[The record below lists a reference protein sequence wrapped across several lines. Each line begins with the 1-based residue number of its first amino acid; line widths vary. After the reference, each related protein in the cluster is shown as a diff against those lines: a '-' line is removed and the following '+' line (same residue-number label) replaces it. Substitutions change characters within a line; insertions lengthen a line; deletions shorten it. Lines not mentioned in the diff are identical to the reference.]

1 MVWAYSIMATKIK
14 KKNVRLIE
22 ALNYF
27 TLVHPGVS
35 LQSINWLGTCKGQE
49 IGMIIKENGEC

>member
-1 MVWAYSIMATKIK
+1 MATKIK

-49 IGMIIKENGEC
+49 IGMIITENGEC